1 MADEKKSEAT
11 NSATGNPSGEPSAVT
26 TNATT
31 ISDRPVPAKQPD
43 SDQGGGGQFTF
54 WDVFWPVFFLAV
66 FIWMWRTGKIGALK
80 QHLIETREQLR
91 KSTWPTRDE
100 LKQHITVVLI
110 SSLLLAAF
118 TFAADFLLREVVW
131 GALMDSKTVIFKG
144 ASQ

>member
-1 MADEKKSEAT
+1 MADENKPKAT
-11 NSATGNPSGEPSAVT
+11 NSTTGNLGGESPPVE
-26 TNATT
+26 TNAPTNPE
-31 ISDRPVPAKQPD
+31 IQQVPQNETG
-43 SDQGGGGQFTF
+43 SDQGGIGFNWDIF
-54 WDVFWPVFFLAV
+54 WLIFFVAV

-118 TFAADFLLREVVW
+118 TFAADFLLREIVW

-144 ASQ
+144 ANQ